1 MAKIKLAGMVTLY
14 NPNKDNISNINN
26 YIDSIDKLYV
36 FDNTDNKTN
45 EKLLPK
51 NKKIVYISEKENK
64 GIAYSMNVCAR
75 NAIKDGYKYLL
86 TMDQDSRMNSDII
99 VKMLEFLE
107 TTKEEKIGL
116 ISPYQDIDSKEI
128 LADVEYEDQIEMM
141 TSGNIINLDAY
152 KEIDGFKDWLFID
165 CVDTDYCMNLHRHG
179 YKVLRLNKV
188 IMKHDLGHLEVHR
201 LFGKEYPCYN
211 HNPMRRYYIA
221 RNNLYI
227 NQMYH
232 DLFPEYCDHLIRVQ
246 KGQVKRILA
255 FEKNKYNKLK
265 MMYRGYRD
273 FKKGIK
279 GKYEK

>member
-1 MAKIKLAGMVTLY
+1 MIKLAGMVTLY
-14 NPNKDNISNINN
+14 NPSEDNISNISN
-26 YIDSIDKLYV
+26 YIDVIDKLYI
-36 FDNTDNKTN
+36 FDNSDGVDNSN
-45 EKLLPK
+45 MLPK
-51 NKKIVYISEKENK
+51 NKKIVYITEKENK

-75 NAIKDGYKYLL
+75 KAIKDGYNYLL

-99 VKMLEFLE
+99 NKMVDFLKK
-107 TTKEEKIGL
+107 TKEKKIGL
-116 ISPYQDIDSKEI
+116 ISPYQDIDSKDEI
-128 LADVEYEDQIEMM
+128 SDKEYEDQIEMM
-141 TSGNIINLDAY
+141 TSGNIIDLKAY
-152 KEIDGFKDWLFID
+152 EEIGGFKDWLFID
-165 CVDTDYCMNLHRHG
+165 CVDTDYCMNLHKHG
-179 YKVLRLNKV
+179 YKVLRLNKI

-201 LFGKEYPCYN
+201 LFNKEYPCYN

-232 DLFPEYCDHLIRVQ
+232 DLYPEYCDHLIRIQ

-255 FEKNKYNKLK
+255 FEKNKFNKLK
-265 MMYRGYRD
+265 MMCRGYKD